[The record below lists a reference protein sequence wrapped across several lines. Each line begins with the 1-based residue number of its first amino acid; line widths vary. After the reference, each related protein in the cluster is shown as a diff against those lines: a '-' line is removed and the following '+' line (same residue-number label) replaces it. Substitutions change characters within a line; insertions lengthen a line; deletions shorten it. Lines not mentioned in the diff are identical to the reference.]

1 MGDLRSRG
9 KNLGLALV
17 NCTASRGQGS
27 ERERVRL
34 KYAVIEQTHA
44 VGDNENILSYSVI
57 MKRMVSLGLPAT

>member
-9 KNLGLALV
+9 KNLELALV
-17 NCTASRGQGS
+17 NRIASWGRGS

-44 VGDNENILSYSVI
+44 VGDNE
-57 MKRMVSLGLPAT
+57 

>member
-17 NCTASRGQGS
+17 NRTASWGQGS
-27 ERERVRL
+27 ERERMRL

>member
-9 KNLGLALV
+9 KNLELALV
-17 NCTASRGQGS
+17 NRIASWGRGS
-27 ERERVRL
+27 ERERVWL

-57 MKRMVSLGLPAT
+57 MKRMVSLGLPTT